1 MRCIFM
7 LVLLMACSSKGP
19 IQLSEK
25 AKEVEVLS
33 SKPIGCHV
41 VGKVI
46 GKSDIGSKELAL
58 NDALN
63 QSAEM
68 GATALFVNQEVPNGK
83 LMNVF
88 GTAYHCE

>member
-1 MRCIFM
+1 MRCVLM
-7 LVLLMACSSKGP
+7 LLLLVACSSAGP
-19 IQLSEK
+19 VQLSEQAK
-25 AKEVEVLS
+25 AIEVVNAR
-33 SKPIGCHV
+33 PIGCHV

-46 GKSDIGSKELAL
+46 GKSEVGSKELAL

-63 QSAEM
+63 QSADI

-83 LMNVF
+83 LMNVY